1 MDDCGMVDDDIRLLC
16 NACSGHR
23 TLKTLTM
30 DRNNILVDGFQR
42 LHDMLTL
49 NKTITDMGA
58 LRSLPEVAENGIL
71 KRRSSD
77 CTTATTERRCRHCDV
92 IASC

>member
-23 TLKTLTM
+23 TLKTLTI

-42 LHDMLTL
+42 IHDMLTL
-49 NKTITDMGA
+49 NKTITDMGT
-58 LRSLPEVAENGIL
+58 LRSLPEVGANGNL
-71 KRRSSD
+71 KGRSND
-77 CTTATTERRCRHCDV
+77 CTAATTGRRCKHCDV
-92 IASC
+92 IVLC